1 MFSDSCIDR
10 NIPER
15 KEEVACVRMTIML
28 YCAQTKYFV
37 MPGIVMYIELHDT
50 YLVHFMYLAMP
61 LLFDTKIIIMLF
73 HF

>member
-37 MPGIVMYIELHDT
+37 MPGIVMYIVMYIELHDT
-50 YLVHFMYLAMP
+50 
-61 LLFDTKIIIMLF
+61 
-73 HF
+73 

>member
-15 KEEVACVRMTIML
+15 KEEVACVRMTIMF

-37 MPGIVMYIELHDT
+37 MPGIVMYIVMYIELHDT
-50 YLVHFMYLAMP
+50 KLCATTF
-61 LLFDTKIIIMLF
+61 
-73 HF
+73 